1 LASAEARRSLSRGRS
16 SAPKANTKGISE
28 TPKRIPSSASASA
41 SQDLEITALKQELEE
56 LKRRL
61 NAKREE
67 PNGYLSGE
75 MGSAGGGD
83 GGAKSSS
90 KSSSGCQA
98 NAALLFCY
106 CCFTAFF
113 AAGYCCLPP
122 LLLC

>member
-56 LKRRL
+56 LKRQL

-67 PNGYLSGE
+67 PNGYMSGE
-75 MGSAGGGD
+75 RDSGGGGD
-83 GGAKSSS
+83 GGAKSF
-90 KSSSGCQA
+90 SGCQA

-113 AAGYCCLPP
+113 TAGYCCLTP